1 MTPEDFLRMYPDDV
15 RYHKEHMWL
24 RISENN
30 ATFGITYYAQ
40 EQLGDIVYI
49 EFPEVGAEVKADAI
63 IGEIEST
70 KTTSTIEA
78 PVSGKIIEVNKGLED
93 IPDIINEDPY
103 GRGWIATMEISN
115 PEEVNALMDANR
127 YRHYIEESK

>member
-1 MTPEDFLRMYPDDV
+1 MNTEDLLRMFPDDMM
-15 RYHKEHMWL
+15 YHKDHMWL
-24 RISENN
+24 KLSGHK
-30 ATFGITYYAQ
+30 ATIGITYFAQ
-40 EQLGDIVYI
+40 EQLGDIVFI
-49 EFPEVGAEVKADAI
+49 EFPEVGAEVGANAV

-70 KTTSTIEA
+70 KTTSTLEA
-78 PVSGKIIEVNKGLED
+78 PVSGKIIEVNKGLEE

-127 YRHYIEESK
+127 YRNYIEESK